1 MSESRLIVPAR
12 YDRIKQVCDFV
23 EAAADGA
30 GLDETSKFHCQ
41 MAVDEACTNIIEHG
55 YEGEDRGQI
64 EAICSADPGVL
75 RIELRDQ
82 ARPFDFNEVPEPKLN
97 TSLEESTVG
106 GLGVHFI
113 KKMMD
118 EVTFSR
124 ETGTNRL
131 VMVKRKSGAALR
143 SNTQNNRME

>member
-1 MSESRLIVPAR
+1 MSESRLVVPAR

-64 EAICSADPGVL
+64 EAVCSAAPGVL

-82 ARPFDFNEVPEPKLN
+82 ARPFDINKVPEPRLN
-97 TSLEESTVG
+97 VPLEESTVG

-124 ETGTNRL
+124 EIGTNRL
-131 VMVKRKSGAALR
+131 VMVKRKSGALR
-143 SNTQNNRME
+143 RCEPERNV

>member
-1 MSESRLIVPAR
+1 MSESRLVVPAR

-23 EAAADGA
+23 EAAADAA
-30 GLDETSKFHCQ
+30 GLDEMSKFHCQ

-55 YEGEDRGQI
+55 YQGEDRGQI
-64 EAICSADPGVL
+64 ETLCSAAPGVL

-82 ARPFDFNEVPEPKLN
+82 ARPFEFNKVPEPKLN
-97 TSLEESTVG
+97 APLEESTVG

-124 ETGTNRL
+124 EKGTNHL
-131 VMVKRKSGAALR
+131 VMVKRKTGD
-143 SNTQNNRME
+143 

>member
-1 MSESRLIVPAR
+1 MSESRLVVPAR

-64 EAICSADPGVL
+64 EAVCSAAPGVL

-82 ARPFDFNEVPEPKLN
+82 ARPFDINKVPEPRLN
-97 TSLEESTVG
+97 VPLEESTVG

-124 ETGTNRL
+124 EMGTNRL
-131 VMVKRKSGAALR
+131 VMVKRKSGAL
-143 SNTQNNRME
+143 TPL

>member
-1 MSESRLIVPAR
+1 MSESRLVVPAR

-64 EAICSADPGVL
+64 EAVCSAAPGVL

-82 ARPFDFNEVPEPKLN
+82 ARPFDINKVPEPRLN
-97 TSLEESTVG
+97 VPLEESTVG

-124 ETGTNRL
+124 EMGTNRL
-131 VMVKRKSGAALR
+131 VMVKRKVDAL
-143 SNTQNNRME
+143 TPL